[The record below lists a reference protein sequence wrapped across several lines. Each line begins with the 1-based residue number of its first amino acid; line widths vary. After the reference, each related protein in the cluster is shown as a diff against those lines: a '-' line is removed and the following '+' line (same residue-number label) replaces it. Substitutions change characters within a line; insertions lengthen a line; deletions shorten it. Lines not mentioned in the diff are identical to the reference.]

1 VTDAAAI
8 RSSIAAI
15 CLEFARLSGDGRFN
29 AAAAMLQGKRS
40 GRRCLDDSA
49 ALAYAEKLLSTGIA
63 RTRRQAALKSAKI
76 HASGRQVQTMAER
89 LRKKL
94 GGN

>member
-1 VTDAAAI
+1 MADDIRASLAA
-8 RSSIAAI
+8 
-15 CLEFARLSGDGRFN
+15 CCDDFAKLSGDGRFRS
-29 AAAAMLQGKRS
+29 AAAILRGLPS
-40 GRRCLDDSA
+40 GRRRLDDSA

-63 RTRRQAALKSAKI
+63 KTKRQAAQKSAKI
-76 HASGRQVQTMAER
+76 HASGVQVQTTAER